1 MYGFFVH
8 FIAHGDKIQFNHE
21 VDLERG
27 SNRSKRR
34 AEQVSKE
41 DRIGVSVRLRAVL
54 NLAQHKPLR
63 RPASFE

>member
-8 FIAHGDKIQFNHE
+8 FIAHGEKIQFNHE

-27 SNRSKRR
+27 SNRSKVR

-41 DRIGVSVRLRAVL
+41 DRIGVSVRVRAVL
-54 NLAQHKPLR
+54 HLAQQKPRGL
-63 RPASFE
+63 

>member
-21 VDLERG
+21 LDLERG
-27 SNRSKRR
+27 RNRSKVR

-41 DRIGVSVRLRAVL
+41 DRIGVSVRVRAVL
-54 NLAQHKPLR
+54 HLAQQKPRGLR
-63 RPASFE
+63 V

>member
-8 FIAHGDKIQFNHE
+8 FIAHGDKFQFNHE

-27 SNRSKRR
+27 RNRSKVR

-41 DRIGVSVRLRAVL
+41 DRIGVSVRVRAVL
-54 NLAQHKPLR
+54 HLAQQKPRGL
-63 RPASFE
+63 

>member
-8 FIAHGDKIQFNHE
+8 FIAHGVKIQFNHE

-27 SNRSKRR
+27 SNRSKVR

-41 DRIGVSVRLRAVL
+41 DRIGVSVRVRAVL
-54 NLAQHKPLR
+54 HLAQQKPRGL
-63 RPASFE
+63 